1 MAKKST
7 QKRIGVKGKLRK
19 VEGQLRR
26 KLVPVQRLRQRRC
39 AITAAVAAGRKTI
52 SKQMRAQCAREFP
65 LNKGPLAGAD
75 TMPNH
80 APLDDY

>member
-1 MAKKST
+1 MAKKAE
-7 QKRIGVKGKLRK
+7 KKMGVKGKLRK

-39 AITAAVAAGRKTI
+39 ALQAAVSAGRKTV

-65 LNKGPLAGAD
+65 LHKGPLAGMESMAD
-75 TMPNH
+75 H